1 MKTGDTEHAGAA
13 AESFVRA
20 CPAERWQDSEA
31 AGRSV
36 GRSTGEA
43 TQNHGR
49 PEDPEGVRRRSR
61 DAEKGRRAGAAPLV
75 TVVIPCYNQAHFLG
89 EAIESVLAQSHPN
102 LEVIVVDDGSPDN
115 TSEVAAHYPRVR
127 CVRQENQ
134 GLSAARNSGLA
145 VSEGEYVVFLDADD
159 RLLPEALEAG
169 LECFEAHPEC
179 AFVHGD
185 YRFIAVDGSFA
196 GRSRQ
201 HVVGEDHYAT
211 LLQGNYITMP
221 ATVMYRRAVF
231 ETVGGFDT
239 FLGACEDY
247 DMYLRVARRFP
258 VCGHEKVV
266 AEYRGHGANMS
277 HNAALMLSTSV
288 SVLRSQRKYAKEDKH
303 HRKAYETGM
312 GLSRYWYGAP
322 LIDEVRARIR
332 ERDWK
337 RVVRGVLVLLRYY
350 PLGLALLNKRRMEN
364 TKRRMK
370 RRRLAQRLQA
380 RKQELEVCER
390 RLKES
395 KSSQES
401 ESASAKERQEVQ
413 RLRRRTRRLK
423 RRVQDLDRQART
435 GRNGKVRKLL
445 KRLGRIRAKAVS
457 YRISGFRNRIKPS
470 MRRLRNEVRLR
481 IRRLRSLVR
490 RKLVRRVKPRV
501 RRFRRLVELVR
512 LLGFTQSIR
521 FVARRLR
528 GASIIA
534 LKVPGVR
541 TPLFCRTFGSD
552 PWVLRG
558 VFWAQHYEVTLQE
571 PPQLI
576 IDGGA
581 NVGYASIYFASKY
594 PDAQII
600 AIEPDPENC
609 ALFRRN
615 CAAYAN
621 VELIQGALWTSS
633 TDLVIENP
641 TDESWGFRVVEAPSS
656 TNCSFKGFTVADILA
671 RSGNQHI
678 DLLKLDI
685 ESSEEYLFSSDYS
698 NWIGRVKNLVIELHG
713 QRSRNVVL
721 DAIKDCD
728 FYVFQDGQHIVFEK
742 KSAQDSLS

>member
-1 MKTGDTEHAGAA
+1 MTKKHAWEGNVEDTQYDP
-13 AESFVRA
+13 RK
-20 CPAERWQDSEA
+20 ERRM
-31 AGRSV
+31 G
-36 GRSTGEA
+36 
-43 TQNHGR
+43 
-49 PEDPEGVRRRSR
+49 
-61 DAEKGRRAGAAPLV
+61 RAGPPLV
-75 TVVIPCYNQAHFLG
+75 TVVIPCYGQAHFLG

-115 TSEVAAHYPRVR
+115 TSEVAARYPGVR

-134 GLSAARNSGLA
+134 GLSGARNSGLA
-145 VSEGEYVVFLDADD
+145 ASGGEYVVFLDADD

-185 YRFIAVDGSFA
+185 YRFIATDGSFV

-201 HVVGEDHYAT
+201 HIVGEDRYTA
-211 LLQGNYITMP
+211 LLQGNYITMH
-221 ATVMYRRAVF
+221 ATVVYRRAVF

-239 FLGACEDY
+239 SLSACEDY
-247 DMYLRVARRFP
+247 DMYLRIARRFP

-266 AEYRGHGANMS
+266 AEYRGHGGHMS

-303 HRKAYETGM
+303 HRKAYETGV

-322 LIDEVRARIR
+322 LVDEVRARIR
-332 ERDWK
+332 EREWK
-337 RVVRGVLVLLRYY
+337 RALRGVLVLLRYH
-350 PLGLALLNKRRMEN
+350 PLGLALLNERRMEDTKRRME
-364 TKRRMK
+364 
-370 RRRLAQRLQA
+370 RRRLAQRLQV

-395 KSSQES
+395 KSSQEL

-413 RLRRRTRRLK
+413 RLRRRTRRLE

-445 KRLGRIRAKAVS
+445 KRLGRIRAKAVN
-457 YRISGFRNRIKPS
+457 YRILGFRNRIKPP
-470 MRRLRNEVRLR
+470 MRRFRNKVRLR

-528 GASIIA
+528 RAQIIA
-534 LKVPGVR
+534 LRVPGVR

-552 PWVLRG
+552 PRVLRG
-558 VFWAQHYEVTLQE
+558 VFWAQHYEITLQD

-615 CAAYAN
+615 CAAYPN

-656 TNCSFKGFTVADILA
+656 TNRSFEGFTVADILA
-671 RSGNQHI
+671 RSGKQHV
-678 DLLKLDI
+678 DLLKLDV
-685 ESSEEYLFSSDYS
+685 EGSEEQLFSSNYGS
-698 NWIGRVKNLVIELHG
+698 WIGRVKNMLIELHG
-713 QRSRNVVL
+713 QRCR
-721 DAIKDCD
+721 DAVFTATKDCG
-728 FYVFQDGQHIVFEK
+728 FSVSQSGAHVVFREERLTEDQPNQKEPVR
-742 KSAQDSLS
+742 